1 MTNKS
6 IKLWSDEKEYL
17 RNVLAKARDR
27 FEPNDEQRKPYNAL
41 LERLEQSKMSTT
53 KDGAFCYVDLAGGSY
68 EICRN
73 VLSKSEDTLA
83 QKILQKLTNAPNK
96 LLR

>member
-17 RNVLAKARDR
+17 CNVLAKARNN
-27 FEPNDEQRKPYNAL
+27 FEPNNEQRRPYDML

-73 VLSKSEDTLA
+73 VLSKSEDILA
-83 QKILQKLTNAPNK
+83 QKILQKLVNAPNK